1 MQSRRILFHLSLFL
15 LPKLS
20 CLCFFSSSSDW
31 LWIFKSFLNLLGVDR
46 FFVLIFRFVLQF
58 FLWFFFFSS
67 LFFIFSIFETVAS
80 VVIIWMC
87 GDFFVF
93 NIVFLFYFQ
102 LPSLFSSFFSFVSI
116 FMSKKIMC
124 FIFIFRGDRLSN
136 GFAQKAPARVFL
148 QKLQRRHGT
157 TESNRHFFPF
167 FWLFFIYLCIYMF
180 IHILKLLFYH
190 FI

>member
-1 MQSRRILFHLSLFL
+1 MFFFLHLIDCGF
-15 LPKLS
+15 
-20 CLCFFSSSSDW
+20 
-31 LWIFKSFLNLLGVDR
+31 FKSFLNLLGVDR

-58 FLWFFFFSS
+58 FFVIFQWFFSS

-87 GDFFVF
+87 GDF
-93 NIVFLFYFQ
+93 LFSILFFFYLQ
-102 LPSLFSSFFSFVSI
+102 LPSLFSSFFFFCFVSI
-116 FMSKKIMC
+116 FMSKKIIC
-124 FIFIFRGDRLSN
+124 FIFIFRGDHLSN

-167 FWLFFIYLCIYMF
+167 FWLFYIYLCIYMF
-180 IHILKLLFYH
+180 IHILELHFYH